1 MNITSAKYVK
11 TDNENSSITIVVD
24 GKVISV
30 PLNVESNR
38 HWVALQKWVDDGN
51 TIEEAD

>member
-1 MNITSAKYVK
+1 MNITSAKYVT

-30 PLNVESNR
+30 PLDPANR
-38 HWVALQKWVDDGN
+38 HYEAIVEWAKEDGN
-51 TIEEAD
+51 EIQAAE